1 MSLDALGNI
10 GDFVGGLGVV
20 ITLIYL
26 AAQIRQNTATVR
38 ASGSASHN
46 EGFVGVFLLLAQD
59 KDARDVYFRGLADY
73 EALPEEKQLHFDL
86 VAIYILQSVLGS
98 FYLHR
103 EGAISDDAWEDA
115 LFWLSSLTSQPG
127 FHAMWDK
134 WQTRLP
140 RGLRDFVDDALTST
154 SAPSAPRG

>member
-26 AAQIRQNTATVR
+26 AVQIRQNTATVR

-46 EGFVGVFLLLAQD
+46 EGFNSVFLLLSQD
-59 KDARDVYFRGLADY
+59 NDARDIYFRGLVDY
-73 EALPEEKQLHFDL
+73 EALSAEQQLHFDL
-86 VAIYILQSVLGS
+86 LAIYILQSILGS

-103 EGAISDDAWEDA
+103 EGAISDDAWQDA
-115 LFWLSSLTSQPG
+115 LFWLSSVTSQPG
-127 FHAMWDK
+127 FHSMWEK
-134 WQTRLP
+134 WRSRVP
-140 RGLRDFVDDALTST
+140 PGLRKFVDGTLTST
-154 SAPSAPRG
+154 SAPGAPPV

>member
-26 AAQIRQNTATVR
+26 AVQIRQNTATVR

-46 EGFVGVFLLLAQD
+46 EGFNSVLLLLSQD
-59 KDARDVYFRGLADY
+59 NDARDIYFRGLADY
-73 EALPEEKQLHFDL
+73 EALSAEQQLHFDL
-86 VAIYILQSVLGS
+86 LAIYILQSILGS

-103 EGAISDDAWEDA
+103 EGAISDDAWQDA
-115 LFWLSSLTSQPG
+115 LFWLSSVTSQPG
-127 FHAMWDK
+127 FHSMWEK
-134 WQTRLP
+134 WRP
-140 RGLRDFVDDALTST
+140 RVPPGLREFVDGTLTST
-154 SAPSAPRG
+154 SASGAPPV